1 MKVETCEA
9 LFERL
14 ARPANRHRVLCGDL
28 NTPRLETAD
37 GEVETFASNHPL
49 WEERWDAAER
59 SLLVGLAEWDLHD
72 AFRGLNGYDRRDV
85 SWVMNTR
92 SRRKAGHRLDHVLAS
107 RSLHPVWCDYEHG
120 WREAG
125 LSDHSAIMAVFEPDA
140 R

>member
-1 MKVETCEA
+1 M
-9 LFERL
+9 
-14 ARPANRHRVLCGDL
+14 LCGDL
-28 NTPRLETAD
+28 NTPRFESTD

-59 SLLVGLAEWDLHD
+59 SLVEGLAEWDLHD
-72 AFRGLNGYDRRDV
+72 SFRALNGYDRRDV

-107 RSLHPVWCDYEHG
+107 RSLNPVWCDYEHG

-125 LSDHSAIMAVFEPDA
+125 LSDHSAIMAVFEPDP